1 MNTEEVFRTTERI
14 DEEPMVYLK
23 SCIVKVTVL
32 KLSREHV
39 HTTDLEWGSSHKSH
53 WNFAIPAPYN

>member
-14 DEEPMVYLK
+14 DEELMVHLK

-39 HTTDLEWGSSHKSH
+39 HTTDLECGIVGI
-53 WNFAIPAPYN
+53 FA